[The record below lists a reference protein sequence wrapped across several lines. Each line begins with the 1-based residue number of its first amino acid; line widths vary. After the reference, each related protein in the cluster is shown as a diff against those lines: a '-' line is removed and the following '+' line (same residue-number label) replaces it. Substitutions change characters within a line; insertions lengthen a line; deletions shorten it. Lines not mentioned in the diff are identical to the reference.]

1 MHLGSATCSRVDG
14 KSSKAHGKKDDRLV
28 GRVGRHRRWPTTVR
42 LCQRWI
48 LPRYGQMSTAL
59 PDHRPCRMIAEFA
72 VPTLARPHP
81 AAMAVNRA
89 VPSHRLVNRGHF
101 GTNGLLD
108 WPRPR
113 AASAELLWP

>member
-1 MHLGSATCSRVDG
+1 
-14 KSSKAHGKKDDRLV
+14 
-28 GRVGRHRRWPTTVR
+28 
-42 LCQRWI
+42 
-48 LPRYGQMSTAL
+48 
-59 PDHRPCRMIAEFA
+59 MIAESA
-72 VPTLARPHP
+72 TPALARPHP

-89 VPSHRLVNRGHF
+89 VPSHWLVNRGHF